1 MFAPALVKK
10 FVRFAVPSVIS
21 MWIFSLYTMVD
32 GLFVAKGVGELA
44 LASVNIPAPSTSAL
58 FPLGMLFAAGA
69 STVTAILLGQGKQEE
84 ACCVFTQNI
93 LTVTVV
99 SVAVAILTL
108 LNLDRVVAFLGATPS
123 TWEYVRQ
130 YVAIIACFSPFFT
143 VSYNL
148 EVLVKTGGAP
158 HISTI
163 GVTSCALTNVGLDAL
178 FVLGFGWGVWGAAL
192 ATGIAQ
198 VISTLIFLIYFVG
211 GKRRLAFR
219 PFRWNGSALRRILP
233 IGLADAVTELS
244 AGAVTFLFNHAIL
257 RHIGEGGLVS
267 YTVIAYLNTLVL
279 MTMTGIAQGM
289 QPLVSYHFGKGEQQ
303 TCHRLFAL
311 ALTTSGALALLSF
324 FLCQVGGTQV
334 FTLFLGADSALLADS
349 VQALRIFS
357 LSFLLLGF
365 NVVSA
370 AFFAALERP
379 RFSFP
384 LSTGRGLVVIAGC
397 LMVLPVIWGQNGVW
411 LAPAVSEGL
420 CLLLA
425 VVFLLV
431 YFREACAEKEKSFSS
446 LSQDLSI

>member
-1 MFAPALVKK
+1 MFSPALVKK
-10 FVRFAVPSVIS
+10 FLRFAVPSVIS

-44 LASVNIPAPSTSAL
+44 LASVNIAAPCTSAL
-58 FPLGMLFAAGA
+58 FSLGLLFAAGA

-93 LTVTVV
+93 LTVAAISLVVTV
-99 SVAVAILTL
+99 LTL
-108 LNLDRVVAFLGATPS
+108 LNLDRVVAFLGATDS
-123 TWEYVRQ
+123 TREYVRQ
-130 YVAIIACFSPFFT
+130 YVATIACFAPFFT

-158 HISTI
+158 HVSTI
-163 GVTSCALTNVGLDAL
+163 GVTSCALINVALDAL

-198 VISTLIFLIYFVG
+198 VTSTVIFLLYFLG
-211 GKRRLAFR
+211 GRRKLFFR
-219 PFRWNGSALRRILP
+219 PFRWNGSVFCRILP

-279 MTMTGIAQGM
+279 MTMTGLAQGM
-289 QPLVSYHFGKGEQQ
+289 QPLVSYHLGKGERR
-303 TCHRLFAL
+303 TCHRLLGL
-311 ALTTSGALALLSF
+311 ALTTAGALALLSF
-324 FLCQVGGTQV
+324 LLCQTGGRQV
-334 FTLFLGADSALLADS
+334 FTLFLGEESQLLGES

-365 NVVSA
+365 NVVAA
-370 AFFAALERP
+370 AFFAAVERP
-379 RFSFP
+379 GFSFP
-384 LSTGRGLVVIAGC
+384 LSTGRGLVVIAAC
-397 LMVLPVIWGQNGVW
+397 LMILPEIWGENGVW
-411 LAPAVSEGL
+411 MAPAVSEGI
-420 CLLLA
+420 CLALGLLF
-425 VVFLLV
+425 FLL
-431 YFREACAEKEKSFSS
+431 YFRRLPQREEQGMGALSRDFSV
-446 LSQDLSI
+446 